1 MEELVKGD
9 IVVIPF
15 PFSDLS
21 FSKRRPALVLA
32 NLEGE
37 DCILAQITSAKKQT
51 RYTLLLKGEDCK
63 KKNLRKESQ
72 IRTDKLFTA
81 NKLLI
86 DYKLDSLNNNKQK
99 EVEQKI
105 IEILTN

>member
-1 MEELVKGD
+1 MEEIVKGN

-21 FSKRRPALVLA
+21 SSKRRPALVVA
-32 NLEGE
+32 NLDGE
-37 DCILAQITSAKKQT
+37 DCILAQITSIKKQNK
-51 RYTLLLKGEDCK
+51 YTLSLQSKDCK
-63 KKNLRKESQ
+63 EGMLAQESQ

-81 NKLLI
+81 NRILV
-86 DYKLDSLNNNKQK
+86 DYKLDSITDQKKK

-105 IEILTN
+105 IEIVTQ

>member
-1 MEELVKGD
+1 MEKLVKGN

-21 FSKRRPALVLA
+21 SSKKRPALVLA

-37 DCILAQITSAKKQT
+37 DCILAQITSSSRQNK
-51 RYTLLLKGEDCK
+51 YTIPIQERDCK
-63 KKNLRKESQ
+63 EGVLNQESQ

-81 NKLLI
+81 NRILVE
-86 DYKLDSLNNNKQK
+86 YKLGSINAEKQK

-105 IEILTN
+105 IEIFTK